1 MTYLVDLC
9 LPTLNHF
16 GTPGFL
22 GSLDWLESGL
32 EVLGL
37 DGPGLDGPGL
47 DGPGL
52 ESLPV
57 EVGASSLGKLW
68 DMKGFYILI

>member
-16 GTPGFL
+16 GTPGFG

-47 DGPGL
+47 
-52 ESLPV
+52 ESLPA
-57 EVGASSLGKLW
+57 EGGASSLGKLW
-68 DMKGFYILI
+68 DMKGFLHLNMI

>member
-37 DGPGLDGPGL
+37 E
-47 DGPGL
+47 GPGL

-57 EVGASSLGKLW
+57 ELGASSLGKLW